1 MLGEVLEHTESL
13 DSSSATV
20 VVSMLYDIAFNIHN
34 HDSPSSDNPLASVMH
49 HEAEHYRET
58 SGLYRS
64 IERYYNQRLNDRFG
78 ISLTEYWELP
88 RYVVDMMTDIVI
100 ESSKKNE
107 DVESD
112 VERQV
117 EREMKRTRV

>member
-1 MLGEVLEHTESL
+1 MLNDVLERTESL
-13 DSSSATV
+13 DSSSASV
-20 VVSMLYDIAFNIHN
+20 VVSMLYDIAFDIHN
-34 HDSPSSDNPLASVMH
+34 HDSPSSTNPLASVMH

-64 IERYYNQRLNDRFG
+64 IERYYRQRLNDRFG

-100 ESSKKNE
+100 ESSKE
-107 DVESD
+107 SDDVEGD
-112 VERQV
+112 MERQV
-117 EREMKRTRV
+117 GREMKRMKS